1 MNNKKPGKNDIAW
14 ETLFQ
19 RYSILE
25 IIDQQ
30 GYFEIE
36 ATKINEERESRLMA
50 EFDHS
55 VNLENITIITH
66 RLQAFG
72 RIGGIVKN
80 FSREL
85 RVITEYN

>member
-1 MNNKKPGKNDIAW
+1 
-14 ETLFQ
+14 
-19 RYSILE
+19 
-25 IIDQQ
+25 
-30 GYFEIE
+30 
-36 ATKINEERESRLMA
+36 MA

-85 RVITEYN
+85 SVITEYN